1 MYRLEISI
9 VSNDSKPYDFLVQ
22 FIAILMA
29 GAPVVKILNRKFLAY
44 LWLTKMEQSLTL
56 VNN

>member
-1 MYRLEISI
+1 MYRQEISI
-9 VSNDSKPYDFLVQ
+9 VSYDSKPYDFLVQ

-44 LWLTKMEQSLTL
+44 
-56 VNN
+56 